1 MHSSIFTFLVITKA
15 TKLTR
20 REIAQMSPVLGIDW
34 DSLAGLMDIPYAQ
47 REAIRFD
54 DKYPSNESKAEEIL
68 RQFNTSEL
76 FDRRILQRHFTE
88 LKRHDLKDIMLPMEN
103 EV

>member
-1 MHSSIFTFLVITKA
+1 
-15 TKLTR
+15 
-20 REIAQMSPVLGIDW
+20 MSPALGIEW

-54 DKYPSNESKAEEIL
+54 DKYTTIVSKAKEIFD
-68 RQFNTSEL
+68 QFNTSES
-76 FDRRILQRHFTE
+76 FNRRILQRHFTE
-88 LKRHDLKDIMLPMEN
+88 LKRLDLKEIMLHMEN

>member
-1 MHSSIFTFLVITKA
+1 
-15 TKLTR
+15 
-20 REIAQMSPVLGIDW
+20 MSPDLGIDW
-34 DSLAGLMDIPYAQ
+34 DSLAGLMDIPYVQ

-54 DKYPSNESKAEEIL
+54 DKHPTFVSKAKEIFG
-68 RQFNTSEL
+68 RFNDSEL

-88 LKRHDLKDIMLPMEN
+88 LKRLDLKDIMLPMEN